1 MTDRVTLARFGE
13 ISSVWDLSSCQ
24 GAVHA
29 MANSVMIHKEFLD
42 NVGTGKPRFMWRTRG
57 SHEAR
62 HHSWAS
68 KVSIM
73 TDMLPICPLGTQ

>member
-24 GAVHA
+24 GAVPA

-42 NVGTGKPRFMWRTRG
+42 NVGT
-57 SHEAR
+57 
-62 HHSWAS
+62 
-68 KVSIM
+68 
-73 TDMLPICPLGTQ
+73 